1 MPAGRGNPNAVAGRF
16 RWSRTVAQEL
26 KVIADCY
33 DLALYLS
40 QRVEKFPR
48 SHRYTLGAD
57 IERRVQSL
65 LGQLIRAKYAT
76 GTDAR
81 GTLLREVN
89 AELDVLRF
97 QLRLA
102 KDLKALPVKSQGH
115 AAGLVEGVG
124 AQVGGWLKSLQ
135 RPEPK

>member
-1 MPAGRGNPNAVAGRF
+1 M
-16 RWSRTVAQEL
+16 SQEL

-57 IERRVQSL
+57 IERRAQGL
-65 LGQLIRAKYAT
+65 LGQLVRAKYTT
-76 GTDAR
+76 GTEAR
-81 GTLLREVN
+81 TALLREVN
-89 AELDVLRF
+89 AELEVLRF
-97 QLRLA
+97 QVRLA

-124 AQVGGWLKSLQ
+124 AQVGGWLKSLK
-135 RPEPK
+135 RPDARSAGRPASDQ

>member
-1 MPAGRGNPNAVAGRF
+1 M
-16 RWSRTVAQEL
+16 SQEL

-57 IERRVQSL
+57 IERRVQTL
-65 LGQLIRAKYAT
+65 LGQLIRAKYA

-81 GTLLREVN
+81 AALLREVN
-89 AELDVLRF
+89 AELEVLRF
-97 QLRLA
+97 QVRLA

-115 AAGLVEGVG
+115 AAVLVEGVG
-124 AQVGGWLKSLQ
+124 AQVGGWLKSLK
-135 RPEPK
+135 RPVGP